1 MTTNLTYNQLREWD
15 NNDLIDQIIM
25 LQNELK
31 KWPKEESKFTLFYKH
46 EFPVITH
53 QDKNS

>member
-1 MTTNLTYNQLREWD
+1 MTTNLTTTQLQEWD

-31 KWPKEESKFTLFYKH
+31 TWPKEESTKSKFTLFYKH
-46 EFPVITH
+46 EFPV
-53 QDKNS
+53 KNL